1 MHEITKTISAYV
13 DGKSKGFRLTKPEV
27 FSGET
32 LPRMFSGMP
41 KESGGNSV
49 LGFITSLSEPD
60 LRSLMV
66 TCLQH
71 CEVLLAAAAPVIH
84 QTSNSSV
91 QAPASINVTA
101 AGSDPAQAFVF
112 FVFPQTEHV
121 QLSNLV

>member
-1 MHEITKTISAYV
+1 MRENTKTIPINV
-13 DGKSKGFRLTKPEV
+13 DGKSKDFRLTKPEA

-32 LPRMFSGMP
+32 LLRMFSRMP
-41 KESGGNSV
+41 KESSGDSV

-66 TCLQH
+66 TCQQH

-91 QAPASINVTA
+91 QAPASINVTT

-112 FVFPQTEHV
+112 FVFPQMEHV